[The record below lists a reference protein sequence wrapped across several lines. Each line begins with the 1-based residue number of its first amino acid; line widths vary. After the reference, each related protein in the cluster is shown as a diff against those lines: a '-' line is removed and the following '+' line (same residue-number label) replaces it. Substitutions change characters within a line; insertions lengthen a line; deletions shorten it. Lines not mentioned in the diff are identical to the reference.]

1 MEYLIL
7 GNGLVGGELQKRTGW
22 DCIARSTNGFDIRD
36 PDRFDVYLRGYK
48 TIINCI
54 GYVKD
59 YYNRDMNWVTNWQAV
74 IDLVDWCNI
83 NKVKF
88 VHMSSDCVY
97 RGRKPYAK
105 ESDVPV
111 HAENWY
117 AYSKLLAD
125 GYVQARSN
133 HYLMVR
139 MALKGKPFPYDAVS
153 DRVGN
158 FDYVDRIVD
167 IIVKLIEAGASGVF
181 NIGTDPK
188 SMLHLA
194 RLTKP
199 TIETDGKPVID
210 MTMNLDKMKGA
221 LCKMQF

>member
-7 GNGLVGGELQKRTGW
+7 GNGLVGGELQRQTGW
-22 DCIARSTNGFDIRD
+22 DCVARDSHGFDVRYTD
-36 PDRFDVYLRGYK
+36 LYDAYLRGHD

-74 IDLVDWCNI
+74 IDLVDWCNK

-97 RGRKPYAK
+97 RGRKPYAR
-105 ESDVPV
+105 ETDVPV

-117 AYSKLLAD
+117 AYTKLLAD
-125 GYVQARSN
+125 GYVQARAN

-139 MALKGKPFPYDAVS
+139 MALKGKPFPFDAVS

-158 FDYVDRIVD
+158 FDYVDKIVE
-167 IIVKLIEAGASGVF
+167 IIVRLIKADASGVF

-199 TIETDGKPVID
+199 TIETDGKPAID
-210 MTMNLDKMKGA
+210 MTMNLEKMEGL
-221 LCKMQF
+221 LCKTQS